1 MMYKNYPKTIII
13 FFLVLLLILCLLA
26 GILLGSV
33 PQNST
38 IISAR
43 RIAILGMASLFS
55 VSPESDP
62 IINEVRLIVIS
73 ESNSLMVL
81 MPAFKKLDTV
91 IALLSAFRSKL
102 CVNL

>member
-1 MMYKNYPKTIII
+1 
-13 FFLVLLLILCLLA
+13 
-26 GILLGSV
+26 
-33 PQNST
+33 
-38 IISAR
+38 
-43 RIAILGMASLFS
+43 MASLFS

-91 IALLSAFRSKL
+91 MPARIMVVRELSAAYASAKIVMVVSSAPANAAIGRYRW
-102 CVNL
+102 